1 MRSTTTHPAI
11 CGTIYCV
18 SQKTTIYLPDDLK
31 AAIER
36 EALRRGCSEAQVI
49 RDAVA
54 AAVQRPRANAAII
67 DGEPFAERA
76 DEFLVGFGER

>member
-1 MRSTTTHPAI
+1 MPR
-11 CGTIYCV
+11 
-18 SQKTTIYLPDDLK
+18 KTTIYIPDDLK
-31 AAIER
+31 SAIER

-54 AAVQRPRANAAII
+54 AAVQRPRPNAGIL
-67 DGEPFAERA
+67 DEEPIAARI